1 MNVNRMKKR
10 ILLLLLVIPALVKAQ
25 DVMTE
30 TRQELT
36 SPDGAYRFTF
46 YQRAVGEDNTQMYY
60 TLTYKNRPV
69 IEESKLGVLIE
80 NQLFESAL
88 GIPNDTCHFWC
99 ENLKLTE
106 TEHQKTDERWKPVY
120 GERAEVRDCY
130 NEMTLKFKK
139 GEGKGNRDG
148 GYDKRKNYFMNIIV
162 RAYNEGVAFRYHFPE
177 MTNGLFLH
185 IVGEQTSFTMPKGTM
200 AYYER
205 WAQGPYE
212 LRPLEGWGKEES
224 ERPLTLKLPDGLSV
238 ALLEA
243 EMVDYVRGK
252 FRLSAE
258 KPSTLETSLYSSEL
272 PDGLS
277 VALLEAEMV
286 DYVRGKFRL
295 SAEKPSTLE
304 TSLYSSVDIIS
315 PYSTPWRVIMVGER
329 PVDLINNNDLV
340 LNLNPACKLA
350 DTSWIKPGK
359 VFRSGDLKQD
369 RVKAADI
376 ISPYSTPWRV
386 IMVGE
391 RPVDL
396 INNNDIVLNL
406 NPACKLADTSWI
418 KPGKVFRSGDLKQ
431 DRVKAAIDFAA
442 ERGIQYV
449 HMDAG
454 WYGPEMKMS
463 SDATTV
469 SPDKDLDIPALC
481 KYAESKGIG
490 LMVYVNQ
497 RALVQQLDT
506 LLPLYKKWGLKGVK
520 FGFVQIGNQRW
531 STWLHD
537 AVRKCGEYGLMVDI
551 HDEYRPTGF
560 SRTYPNLMTQ
570 EGIRGNEEMP
580 DATHNTTLPFTRY
593 LAGAGDYTL
602 CYFNN
607 RVKNTKAH
615 QLAMA
620 AVYYSP
626 LQFMFWYDR
635 PEFYQG
641 EEELEF
647 WKAIPSVWDDSRALD
662 GEIGEYIVQARR
674 SGNDWFVGAM
684 TNTEARI
691 ITLTTDFLEPG
702 KKYMLHLYEDDD
714 KLNTR
719 TKVRSTHKKI
729 KAGDKLVL
737 KLKASGGAALHFTPL
752 EK

>member
-10 ILLLLLVIPALVKAQ
+10 ILLLLLVIPALLKAQ

-46 YQRAVGEDNTQMYY
+46 YQRAVGEDNVQMYY

-88 GIPNDTCHFWC
+88 GVPNDTCHFWC
-99 ENLKLTE
+99 ENLKLTGTERRKADE
-106 TEHQKTDERWKPVY
+106 TWKPVY
-120 GERAEVRDCY
+120 GERAEIRDCY

-139 GEGKGNRDG
+139 GEGDGVQDG

-162 RAYNEGVAFRYHFPE
+162 RAYDEGVAFRYHFPE
-177 MTNGLFLH
+177 TTNGLFLH
-185 IVGEQTSFTMPKGTM
+185 IIGEQTSFTMPQGTM

-205 WAQGPYE
+205 WAQGPYV

-252 FRLSAE
+252 FRLSA
-258 KPSTLETSLYSSEL
+258 
-272 PDGLS
+272 D
-277 VALLEAEMV
+277 
-286 DYVRGKFRL
+286 
-295 SAEKPSTLE
+295 KPSTLE

-315 PYSTPWRVIMVGER
+315 PYSTPWRVIM
-329 PVDLINNNDLV
+329 
-340 LNLNPACKLA
+340 A
-350 DTSWIKPGK
+350 
-359 VFRSGDLKQD
+359 
-369 RVKAADI
+369 
-376 ISPYSTPWRV
+376 
-386 IMVGE
+386 GE

-442 ERGIQYV
+442 ERGIRYV

-454 WYGPEMKMS
+454 WYGPEMKVS

-481 KYAESKGIG
+481 QYAESKGIG

-506 LLPLYKKWGLKGVK
+506 LLPLYKKWGLKGIK

-580 DATHNTTLPFTRY
+580 DATHNTVLPYTRF
-593 LAGAGDYTL
+593 LAGAADYTL
-602 CYFNN
+602 CYFNG

-635 PEFYQG
+635 PEFYKG

-684 TNTEARI
+684 TNTEARTV
-691 ITLTTDFLEPG
+691 TLTTDFLELG

-714 KLNTR
+714 KLDTR

-729 KAGDKLVL
+729 KAGDKLTL

-752 EK
+752 K

>member
-1 MNVNRMKKR
+1 MRTIYLFFSFFILSIFSVFGSIVDVEKTHIR
-10 ILLLLLVIPALVKAQ
+10 I
-25 DVMTE
+25 
-30 TRQELT
+30 T
-36 SPDGAYRFTF
+36 SPDSLIHFHF
-46 YQRAVGEDNTQMYY
+46 YQRMDSDEQYHLYYSISYKDKVIIKESRMGLELDNKVWEMALAEDIQRKDRWYY
-60 TLTYKNRPV
+60 DLIFRTVEYKNCR
-69 IEESKLGVLIE
+69 
-80 NQLFESAL
+80 N
-88 GIPNDTCHFWC
+88 N
-99 ENLKLTE
+99 
-106 TEHQKTDERWKPVY
+106 WKPLY
-120 GERAEVRDCY
+120 GERGLITDNWNGAL
-130 NEMTLKFKK
+130 LKFEKS
-139 GEGKGNRDG
+139 NNS
-148 GYDKRKNYFMNIIV
+148 GYSMDIEIRV
-162 RAYNEGVAFRYHFPE
+162 YNEGVAFRYHFPE

-185 IVGEQTSFTMPKGTM
+185 IVGEQTSFTMPEGTM

-212 LRPLEGWGKEES
+212 LRPLKGWGKEES
-224 ERPLTLKLPDGLSV
+224 ERPLTLK
-238 ALLEA
+238 
-243 EMVDYVRGK
+243 
-252 FRLSAE
+252 
-258 KPSTLETSLYSSEL
+258 L

-329 PVDLINNNDLV
+329 PVDLINNNDL
-340 LNLNPACKLA
+340 
-350 DTSWIKPGK
+350 
-359 VFRSGDLKQD
+359 
-369 RVKAADI
+369 
-376 ISPYSTPWRV
+376 
-386 IMVGE
+386 
-391 RPVDL
+391 
-396 INNNDIVLNL
+396 VLNL

-580 DATHNTTLPFTRY
+580 DATHNMTLPFTRY

-684 TNTEARI
+684 TNTEART

-737 KLKASGGAALHFTPL
+737 KLKVSGGAALHFTPL

>member
-10 ILLLLLVIPALVKAQ
+10 ILLLLLVIPALIKAQ

-46 YQRAVGEDNTQMYY
+46 YQRAVGEDNAQMYY

-99 ENLKLTE
+99 ENLKLTG

-185 IVGEQTSFTMPKGTM
+185 IVGEQTSFTMPEGTM

-212 LRPLEGWGKEES
+212 LRSLEGWGKEES

-258 KPSTLETSLYSSEL
+258 KPSTLETSLYSS
-272 PDGLS
+272 
-277 VALLEAEMV
+277 
-286 DYVRGKFRL
+286 
-295 SAEKPSTLE
+295 
-304 TSLYSSVDIIS
+304 VDIIS
-315 PYSTPWRVIMVGER
+315 PYSTPWRVIM
-329 PVDLINNNDLV
+329 
-340 LNLNPACKLA
+340 
-350 DTSWIKPGK
+350 
-359 VFRSGDLKQD
+359 
-369 RVKAADI
+369 AA
-376 ISPYSTPWRV
+376 
-386 IMVGE
+386 E

-396 INNNDIVLNL
+396 INNNDIILNL
-406 NPACKLADTSWI
+406 NPTCKLADTSWI

-481 KYAESKGIG
+481 QYAESKGIG

-497 RALVQQLDT
+497 RALVQQ
-506 LLPLYKKWGLKGVK
+506 
-520 FGFVQIGNQRW
+520 
-531 STWLHD
+531 
-537 AVRKCGEYGLMVDI
+537 
-551 HDEYRPTGF
+551 
-560 SRTYPNLMTQ
+560 
-570 EGIRGNEEMP
+570 
-580 DATHNTTLPFTRY
+580 
-593 LAGAGDYTL
+593 
-602 CYFNN
+602 
-607 RVKNTKAH
+607 
-615 QLAMA
+615 
-620 AVYYSP
+620 
-626 LQFMFWYDR
+626 
-635 PEFYQG
+635 
-641 EEELEF
+641 
-647 WKAIPSVWDDSRALD
+647 
-662 GEIGEYIVQARR
+662 
-674 SGNDWFVGAM
+674 
-684 TNTEARI
+684 
-691 ITLTTDFLEPG
+691 
-702 KKYMLHLYEDDD
+702 
-714 KLNTR
+714 
-719 TKVRSTHKKI
+719 
-729 KAGDKLVL
+729 
-737 KLKASGGAALHFTPL
+737 
-752 EK
+752 

>member
-10 ILLLLLVIPALVKAQ
+10 ILLLLLVIPALLKAQ

-46 YQRAVGEDNTQMYY
+46 YQRAVGEDNVQMYY

-88 GIPNDTCHFWC
+88 GVPNDTCHFWC
-99 ENLKLTE
+99 ENLKLTGTERRKADE
-106 TEHQKTDERWKPVY
+106 TWKPVY
-120 GERAEVRDCY
+120 GERAEIRDCY

-139 GEGKGNRDG
+139 GEGDGAQEG

-162 RAYNEGVAFRYHFPE
+162 RAYDEGVAFRYHFPE
-177 MTNGLFLH
+177 TTNGLFLH
-185 IVGEQTSFTMPKGTM
+185 IIGEQTSFTMPQGTM

-205 WAQGPYE
+205 WAQGPYV

-258 KPSTLETSLYSSEL
+258 KPSTLETSLYSS
-272 PDGLS
+272 
-277 VALLEAEMV
+277 
-286 DYVRGKFRL
+286 
-295 SAEKPSTLE
+295 
-304 TSLYSSVDIIS
+304 VDIIS
-315 PYSTPWRVIMVGER
+315 S
-329 PVDLINNNDLV
+329 
-340 LNLNPACKLA
+340 
-350 DTSWIKPGK
+350 
-359 VFRSGDLKQD
+359 
-369 RVKAADI
+369 
-376 ISPYSTPWRV
+376 YSTPWRV

-442 ERGIQYV
+442 ERGIRYV

-454 WYGPEMKMS
+454 WYGPEMKVS

-481 KYAESKGIG
+481 QYAESKGIG

-506 LLPLYKKWGLKGVK
+506 LLPLYKKWGLKGIK

-580 DATHNTTLPFTRY
+580 DATHNTVLPYTRF
-593 LAGAGDYTL
+593 LAGAADYTL
-602 CYFNN
+602 CYFNG

-635 PEFYQG
+635 PEFYKG

-684 TNTEARI
+684 TNTEARTV
-691 ITLTTDFLEPG
+691 TLTTDFLELG

-714 KLNTR
+714 KLDTR

-729 KAGDKLVL
+729 KAGDKLTL
-737 KLKASGGAALHFTPL
+737 KLKASGGAALHFIPL
-752 EK
+752 K